1 MHIFKYISL
10 LTKTT
15 EDIYLLFRVFYKY
28 KLTSIS
34 YSMYIYICS
43 IDTSTCFN
51 SMSSI
56 MLDRYNGVLLCHI
69 NRLNTKKGF
78 QFYCFSFPQ
87 KIFTSA
93 AEYINFYFT
102 IVKVSQALGRL
113 KIN

>member
-1 MHIFKYISL
+1 
-10 LTKTT
+10 
-15 EDIYLLFRVFYKY
+15 
-28 KLTSIS
+28 
-34 YSMYIYICS
+34 MYIYICS

-56 MLDRYNGVLLCHI
+56 MLDRYDGVLLCHI
-69 NRLNTKKGF
+69 NRLKTKKGF

-113 KIN
+113 KVN